1 VGRGRTGSRKVRI
14 GILGA
19 RGYPSTYGGFET
31 FVRRIAPWLV
41 ERGHEVTVYSHT
53 PSEAGEREWCIDRVR
68 VVATWGLDSK
78 AAATAS
84 HGMAAAMHA
93 ARERPDVVL
102 VLNVANGF
110 ILPLLRARRIRTV
123 VNVDGI
129 EWERGKW
136 GSVAKTAF
144 KAGARMSA
152 RFADVLIA
160 DSQAV
165 AARWR
170 ADFDATAA
178 FIPYGADVTDSSES
192 DLLTIRTGLTPKR
205 YALAVARLVPENNV
219 ELFVNA
225 IEHLDWKIPTVV
237 VGSANYDNPLERR
250 LRSLNE
256 SGKIVWLG
264 HVADQRLL
272 HQLWANASVYFHGHS
287 VGGTNPGLLQAMGAG
302 APTIALDTVFNREV
316 LQSDEQLVPHSVE
329 RVAEALDRIFR
340 DPIRQSS
347 LAATGRALVL
357 SRYSWQSVCED
368 YERHLAATVDRP
380 SGDRRANATQHH

>member
-1 VGRGRTGSRKVRI
+1 MRI

-31 FVRRIAPWLV
+31 FVRKIAPWLV

-53 PSEAGEREWCIDRVR
+53 PSEAGEREWSIERVR
-68 VVATWGLDSK
+68 VVATWGLNSK
-78 AAATAS
+78 TAATAS
-84 HGMAAAMHA
+84 HGIAAATHA

-110 ILPLLRARRIRTV
+110 VLPLLRARRIRTV

-129 EWERGKW
+129 EWERNKW
-136 GSVAKTAF
+136 GSLAKAAF

-160 DSQAV
+160 DSQAI
-165 AARWR
+165 AARWG
-170 ADFDATAA
+170 ADFNVTAV
-178 FIPYGADVTDSSES
+178 FIPYGADVTDTSES
-192 DLLTIRTGLTPKR
+192 DLLTTSTGLTPKR

-219 ELFVNA
+219 ELFVDA
-225 IEHLDWKIPTVV
+225 IEHLDWKIPTAV
-237 VGSANYDNPLERR
+237 VGSANYDSPLERR
-250 LRSLNE
+250 LRSLND
-256 SGKIVWLG
+256 SGKLVWLG

-302 APTIALDTVFNREV
+302 APTIALNTIYNREV
-316 LQSDEQLVPHSVE
+316 FQSDEQLVPHSVE
-329 RVAEALDRIFR
+329 RVAEALDRIFS

-357 SRYSWQSVCED
+357 SRYSWQRVCED
-368 YERHLAATVDRP
+368 YERHLAAT
-380 SGDRRANATQHH
+380 S